1 MTPLRTDWLTEGLID
16 FEYKKY
22 VLLGYLLDVK
32 RAFEEKK
39 LYPALADV
47 ERHYA
52 QLCAIKENK
61 EAIHG
66 HLPRVV
72 SGIDAKNM
80 KITYKESIQGGH
92 IMQEIEEIVDFSIP
106 KMEETL
112 ALGRAIHKKVA
123 RELNVFP
130 VGLSPLRLQA
140 GYIFIHLHHSNRIAI
155 YKYNIH
161 NGTRSVEG
169 VLRIRTSLLGWED
182 CGEHITLEGVK
193 KKVGRQH
200 QEDVNFCTFAV
211 TCDGKY
217 PITHTLLPVTERII
231 LQRLSTRM

>member
-1 MTPLRTDWLTEGLID
+1 MPLRTDWLTEGLID

-22 VLLGYLLDVK
+22 VLLGYLLGVK
-32 RAFEEKK
+32 KAFREKK

-61 EAIHG
+61 EAIHN
-66 HLPRVV
+66 HFPRVA
-72 SGIDAKNM
+72 SGIDARNM
-80 KITYKESIQGGH
+80 KIIYKETVQDGH

-106 KMEETL
+106 KMEEAL
-112 ALGRAIHKKVA
+112 RLGREIHHKVSC
-123 RELNVFP
+123 ELNVFP

-155 YKYNIH
+155 YRYDVH
-161 NGTRSVEG
+161 DGAPSMERA
-169 VLRIRTSLLGWED
+169 LRIRTSLLGWED

-193 KKVGRQH
+193 KKVGKKHR
-200 QEDVNFCTFAV
+200 EDVNFCTFAV

-231 LQRLSTRM
+231 LRRLSTRI